1 MFKGQL
7 AKDLDVFLNPNE
19 FGTAALYNGKSIVVD
34 FRSHSD
40 VVFDGRGD
48 NIHDVSGSVPS
59 CTCKVSDIDGIE
71 TGDPITVDEIAYY
84 VLDLD
89 DPSGG
94 MQKIYLSKD
103 RP

>member
-1 MFKGQL
+1 MFKAQL
-7 AKDLDVFLNPNE
+7 EKDLDVFLNTEE
-19 FGTAALYNGKSIVVD
+19 FGSSALYNGVSIAVD

-48 NIHDVSGSVPS
+48 GIHEASGSVPS
-59 CTCKVSDIDGIE
+59 CTCKVLDIDGVD
-71 TGDPITVDEIAYY
+71 TGDLIIVDDVQYY
-84 VLDLD
+84 VLDIEE
-89 DPSGG
+89 PSAG